1 MNQDKKDMLGKLE
14 NSGTGFN
21 LPKGYF
27 DSLEDKISAG
37 IKPDELSE
45 KIKGPRIFQK
55 DSKQVEGLSKIR
67 QQSGFKVPE
76 GYFEKD
82 EAYLIGSPKKRTF
95 PLSLNRNT
103 KVIWYSIAAS
113 FLLFFTIK
121 YVTVRPTD
129 FDFSEINQSEI
140 ETWIDADLVS
150 FNSYDVAEVFDD
162 VNLDDYDFTDEEVEN
177 YIANEDIE
185 NIILQNETNE

>member
-1 MNQDKKDMLGKLE
+1 MNQDKKDMLGKLKK
-14 NSGTGFN
+14 SGAGFN
-21 LPKGYF
+21 LPEGYF

-37 IKPDELSE
+37 MKPDGPLE
-45 KIKGPRIFQK
+45 KIKEPQIFQK
-55 DSKQVEGLSKIR
+55 DAQQFEGLSEIGQK
-67 QQSGFKVPE
+67 SGFKVPE
-76 GYFEKD
+76 GYFEKA
-82 EAYLIGSPKKRTF
+82 ELNLIGSSKKRTF
-95 PLSLNRNT
+95 SLSVKKDT
-103 KVIWYSIAAS
+103 KVIWYSVAAS
-113 FLLFFTIK
+113 FLLFFAIK
-121 YVTVRPTD
+121 YVAVRPSD

-162 VNLDDYDFTDEEVEN
+162 VNLDDYDFTDQEVEN